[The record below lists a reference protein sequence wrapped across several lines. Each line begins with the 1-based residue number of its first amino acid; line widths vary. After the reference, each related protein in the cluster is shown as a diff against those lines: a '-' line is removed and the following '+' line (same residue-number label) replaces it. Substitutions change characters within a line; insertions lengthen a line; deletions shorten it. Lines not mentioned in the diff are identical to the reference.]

1 MNSSSANKNIRR
13 LLILLSLGIAYGFMF
28 VLPYMKSTFYDQM
41 IAAME
46 VSNEQLG
53 SLMSV
58 YAIACTASYLPGG
71 WIADKF
77 KPKTVLLCSTFGNAL
92 LCFIFMFT
100 YKSFFMTQMI
110 WLLCAFT
117 GGFAFWPAIMKGI
130 RLLGDEGEQGRMY
143 GIFEA
148 MNGIASLLVSFIM
161 VGVLSIFSK
170 DLITGFKGAVG
181 SMGVL
186 CLISGILI
194 FFLFSDEFVYGETEE
209 KGEKFD
215 TKQFIQTF
223 KIPGVWIMATLMFGY
238 VTTSAV
244 ASYLTPYSTS
254 VLGLSAVA
262 AASIGTLRT
271 YGCRFLGGPI
281 GGFIADK
288 AFHSVCKEQMLG
300 HALCILGIG
309 VFLVLPSGT
318 STILI
323 ALFLIL
329 VGVFM
334 FTVKG
339 TTFSVQPELGIPLHI
354 SGSAVAIATLI
365 GYLPDMFVHTMFG
378 NWIDCYGN
386 DGYTKIFLYGMTIAA
401 ICVAVAFAGVL
412 ISRKKKG
419 ELL

>member
-1 MNSSSANKNIRR
+1 MNSNSANKNIRR

-58 YAIACTASYLPGG
+58 YAIACTVSYLPGG

-77 KPKTVLLCSTFGNAL
+77 KPKTVLLFSTFGNAV
-92 LCFIFMFT
+92 LCFVFMFT
-100 YKSFFMTQMI
+100 YKNFFIARLI

-130 RLLGDEGEQGRMY
+130 RLLGDEEEQGRMY

-148 MNGIASLLVSFIM
+148 MNGVASLLVSFIM
-161 VGVLSIFSK
+161 VGVLSVFGQ

-194 FFLFSDEFVYGETEE
+194 LFLFSDQFVYGAAED
-209 KGEKFD
+209 KSEKFD
-215 TKQFIQTF
+215 TRQFLQTF
-223 KIPGVWIMATLMFGY
+223 TIPGVWIMAVLMFGY

-254 VLGLSAVA
+254 VLGLSAMT
-262 AASIGTLRT
+262 AASIGTIRT

-281 GGFIADK
+281 GGWIADK
-288 AFHSVCKEQMLG
+288 AFHSVCKEQVLG
-300 HALCILGIG
+300 HALCVAGIG
-309 VFLVLPSGT
+309 VFLIIPAGTPTVLIS
-318 STILI
+318 
-323 ALFLIL
+323 LFLIL

-339 TTFSVQPELGIPLHI
+339 TTFSVQEELGIPLHI

-365 GYLPDMFVHTMFG
+365 GYLPDMYVHTMFG
-378 NWIDCYGN
+378 NWIDRYGN
-386 DGYTKIFLYGMTIAA
+386 DGYTKIFLYGMATAA
-401 ICVAVAFAGVL
+401 ICVVVALVGVL
-412 ISRKKKG
+412 IARKKKA
-419 ELL
+419 